1 MAGLIPQQFIDDLL
15 ARIDIVDII
24 DGYVPLKRAGR
35 NHQARCPF
43 HDEKTPSFTVS
54 QDKQFYHCFGCGAN
68 GTAISFLMEYGG
80 MTFPEAIEELASRA
94 GLTVPHEAP
103 DGSRAARPPTS
114 DRSDLYELME
124 LAVRYYTRQL
134 REHPERERAVAYLK
148 QRGLSGELAQEFEI
162 GFAPDGW
169 DNILRTLGQSADAV
183 KRLASIGL
191 LVEKDSGRGH
201 YDRFRDRI
209 MFPIRDRRGRAIG
222 FGGRVLGDGEPK
234 YLNSPET
241 PIFHKGTEVYGL
253 YQARKSMRQM
263 DRIYVVEG
271 YMDVLALAGN
281 GVRNTVATLGTAC
294 TKEHLDLL
302 FRYAPQIVFCYDGDA
317 AGQKAAFRA
326 METAL
331 PLLREGR
338 EVDFQF
344 MPPEDDPDTF
354 IRREGTAAFT
364 DPARQT
370 PLSDYLI
377 QYLRGEI
384 DTSTREGKAKLAD
397 RAMGYARQLAGDS
410 LRDLLVKRIADITF
424 LNEHELKSKL
434 GGETIPAARAPRAA
448 TGSRHAPSLIGHTI
462 ALILEKPALA
472 LEVEEPRRL
481 ARVDMPGMDFLVEL
495 LEFIHAHPQIKT
507 AGILEH
513 WRDSRYA
520 RRLSELAGSDF
531 DEQVDLDAEFHDC
544 LTRLQKLQRGRRLQE
559 LRQIPWAELSAAQK
573 EELRSL
579 TSAAG
584 ATE

>member
-1 MAGLIPQQFIDDLL
+1 
-15 ARIDIVDII
+15 
-24 DGYVPLKRAGR
+24 
-35 NHQARCPF
+35 
-43 HDEKTPSFTVS
+43 
-54 QDKQFYHCFGCGAN
+54 
-68 GTAISFLMEYGG
+68 
-80 MTFPEAIEELASRA
+80 
-94 GLTVPHEAP
+94 
-103 DGSRAARPPTS
+103 
-114 DRSDLYELME
+114 
-124 LAVRYYTRQL
+124 
-134 REHPERERAVAYLK
+134 
-148 QRGLSGELAQEFEI
+148 
-162 GFAPDGW
+162 
-169 DNILRTLGQSADAV
+169 
-183 KRLASIGL
+183 
-191 LVEKDSGRGH
+191 
-201 YDRFRDRI
+201 
-209 MFPIRDRRGRAIG
+209 
-222 FGGRVLGDGEPK
+222 
-234 YLNSPET
+234 
-241 PIFHKGTEVYGL
+241 
-253 YQARKSMRQM
+253 MRQM

-377 QYLRGEI
+377 QYLRSEI

-434 GGETIPAARAPRAA
+434 GGETIPAARAPRAT

-472 LEVEEPRRL
+472 LEVEEPRQL